1 MIRRATS
8 GKNYINMSC
17 ADPEKKSMGGGG
29 GVSEGY
35 LHVCLLEGS
44 DAYIGNRTM

>member
-17 ADPEKKSMGGGG
+17 ADHETKNRWGGGG
-29 GVSEGY
+29 SEGY
-35 LHVCLLEGS
+35 LHVCLLEGF